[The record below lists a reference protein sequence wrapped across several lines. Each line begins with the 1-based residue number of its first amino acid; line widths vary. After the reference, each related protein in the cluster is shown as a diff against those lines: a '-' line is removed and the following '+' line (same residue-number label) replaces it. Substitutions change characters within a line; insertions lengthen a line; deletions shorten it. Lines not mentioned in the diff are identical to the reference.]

1 MINQAVLANQRA
13 IAKLSLNLMETEL
26 KREGTQRLQ
35 WQDLIKAWKSHEKER
50 VITEFRL
57 LAEKEMEEMPSSV
70 KREVDLLTDQ
80 HQSLHSKRLQL
91 LCLVSDFIPET
102 CTKTAVAEWHKSLLD
117 VNKEIESVNT
127 QFVDRLHNLQR
138 DTIHRCTTAAEACQ
152 AQLMNLNICSKDE
165 AETILTKELSPII
178 AQFQMKYDKEQKLFS
193 DAMITVSKQMDSHTN
208 KLFKYAKKA
217 VHLWDVL
224 QIGLAQQEKNLQ
236 KNLDCCRKK
245 HDAENQVRSTPVLFL
260 SPFL

>member
-91 LCLVSDFIPET
+91 LCL
-102 CTKTAVAEWHKSLLD
+102 
-117 VNKEIESVNT
+117 SVNT